1 MLRDGTTR
9 RIGPDVRARDGDRGY
24 HDDMQAIRTLGQF
37 IDDEQ
42 IVPWILHTV
51 ADIHQF
57 AARQAKSA
65 GKANRLAVTCG
76 RCTAT
81 KTCCWSMVVARLYEG
96 VIIADRLRRTGRDAP
111 ALRDELRGRAERMEV
126 SSPRDWRTPC
136 AFLDAR
142 ERCTIYD
149 VRPSPC
155 GVLHVYTD
163 PEWCTTLA
171 GEIRG
176 YVPREELAAAI
187 DFEEA
192 FRDRLALRKKVGRRY
207 LGVLPRMV
215 LVALE
220 AWERTDFRD
229 YLRQLPW
236 PGDAE
241 IAQWSSGASSA
252 APVP

>member
-1 MLRDGTTR
+1 M
-9 RIGPDVRARDGDRGY
+9 AR
-24 HDDMQAIRTLGQF
+24 MQPIRTLGQF
-37 IDDEQ
+37 VEDEQ
-42 IVPWILHTV
+42 ILAWISGAV
-51 ADIHQF
+51 ADIHQ
-57 AARQAKSA
+57 AATRQARTA
-65 GKANRLAVTCG
+65 GKSLQLAVSCT
-76 RCTAT
+76 RCAAT

-96 VIIADRLRRTGRDAP
+96 VIIADRLRRTGRDTP
-111 ALRDELRGRAERMEV
+111 ALRDELGARAGAMEAA
-126 SSPRDWRTPC
+126 SPRDFRTPC
-136 AFLDAR
+136 LFLDAR

-149 VRPSPC
+149 VRPTPC
-155 GVLHVYTD
+155 GNLHVYTD
-163 PEWCTTLA
+163 PAWCTTLA

-187 DFEEA
+187 LLEEA

-220 AWERTDFRD
+220 AWDRTDFRD

-241 IAQWSSGASSA
+241 IARWGQGVPPADA
-252 APVP
+252 AP